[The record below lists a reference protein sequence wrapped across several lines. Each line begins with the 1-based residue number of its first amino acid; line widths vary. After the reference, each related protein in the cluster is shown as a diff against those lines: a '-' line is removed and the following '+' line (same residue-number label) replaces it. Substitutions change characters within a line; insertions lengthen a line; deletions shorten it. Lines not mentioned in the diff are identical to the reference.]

1 MKEDKM
7 NRMSLWEKV
16 LTSVW
21 HLRISSPDNV
31 TTQIELKTN
40 TNKRTIIHIVTIFVE
55 SKKEKDL
62 RTLSRD

>member
-21 HLRISSPDNV
+21 HLRISSLDNV
-31 TTQIELKTN
+31 TTLLCPLKK
-40 TNKRTIIHIVTIFVE
+40 NKYRPFSEIK
-55 SKKEKDL
+55 S
-62 RTLSRD
+62 

>member
-1 MKEDKM
+1 MKQKKLIIETCQK
-7 NRMSLWEKV
+7 K
-16 LTSVW
+16 
-21 HLRISSPDNV
+21 
-31 TTQIELKTN
+31 QIELKTN

>member
-1 MKEDKM
+1 M

-21 HLRISSPDNV
+21 HLRISSLDNV